1 MGYHRAGNTRGSG
14 GTIVFQKQVDFLVQI
29 SEKALA
35 NLDSFLAF
43 LCELAKVVKI
53 FTITFGKCCRKCVE
67 IKNFVFDF
75 SSYSRSVY

>member
-1 MGYHRAGNTRGSG
+1 M
-14 GTIVFQKQVDFLVQI
+14 DFLVQM

-35 NLDSFLAF
+35 NLDFFFFAF
-43 LCELAKVVKI
+43 LCELAKNVKT